1 MQHTGGSQNN
11 RVGSGRLLSWTKVN
25 RSLSETAKSSNLQY
39 KQCSRKNKIQE
50 PLNGVYVY
58 EVGKNGGKKKRPT
71 SIHWDVEIV
80 RNMHMSIYLY
90 IYISASQQK
99 ARYSLTRQMGGHSMY
114 NSKFFFFSLELV
126 FRIGKK
132 HSGWKVR
139 SEHPKN
145 GPYNKSLSE

>member
-1 MQHTGGSQNN
+1 MQHTEGSQNN

-58 EVGKNGGKKKRPT
+58 EVGRNGQKKRPT

-80 RNMHMSIYLY
+80 RNMHMSMYLY
-90 IYISASQQK
+90 IYIYLSASQQN

-114 NSKFFFFSLELV
+114 NSKFFFFFFSRTRFQERQKA
-126 FRIGKK
+126 FRMKSKK
-132 HSGWKVR
+132 RAPWKR
-139 SEHPKN
+139 TTNH
-145 GPYNKSLSE
+145 